1 MWQRKMVVIN
11 LFGFNSPQLAAKEGK
26 EVQMKL
32 FRSIVFL
39 SLMVLA
45 SYSIATEEAPTAP
58 DSSPDIYKVLA
69 ENDQFR
75 VIEAIWQPGQEDNFH
90 SHPADRV
97 SLYQTNCKLQLTN
110 SDGTNRVGKPK
121 AGTASARTGKP
132 VKSHKAK
139 NIGDQVCIIR
149 IVELK

>member
-1 MWQRKMVVIN
+1 MTAINKIKGSIWRQSVGLDLKFSAGVIS
-11 LFGFNSPQLAAKEGK
+11 GIA
-26 EVQMKL
+26 
-32 FRSIVFL
+32 FL
-39 SLMVLA
+39 GLTLMQSVA
-45 SYSIATEEAPTAP
+45 WANDTAP
-58 DSSPDIYKVLA
+58 PAHVASPDVYKVLA

-97 SLYQTNCKLQLTN
+97 SLYQTNCKLRLTN
-110 SDGTNRVGKPK
+110 IDGSTRVGKPK
-121 AGTASARTGKP
+121 AGTAKARTGKP

-139 NIGDQVCIIR
+139 NIGDLICVIR